1 MIVPREGLTPR
12 VRGQV
17 ALLPCSCLA
26 RALLP
31 PSPPWQEPLLGP
43 LRPPGLSPRA
53 NTHSQ
58 AEAERTSG
66 APSVQLNTPLLLP
79 QGAQALAE
87 PMGSAL

>member
-1 MIVPREGLTPR
+1 MCEAKSPSFLVP
-12 VRGQV
+12 
-17 ALLPCSCLA
+17 ALLMPHSRHHLPGKSLCSA
-26 RALLP
+26 
-31 PSPPWQEPLLGP
+31 PSTSLGCP
-43 LRPPGLSPRA
+43 PRA
-53 NTHSQ
+53 DTHSQ